1 MVLKTYQIS
10 CRSDHFILFSH
21 SIPGCDQP
29 LPPMNGS
36 VDNVT
41 TELGGRIT
49 FRCNDGFLP
58 SQVMT
63 AVCQTTGWSRDPALL
78 ECFPQGTTLIMY
90 IHSISYIFALE
101 LNSSRQNSHVAIGVI
116 AVPVVVGTAVI
127 FTITIVVVASMRIY
141 VGRAKRKCMLFFQIT
156 VKLLLVPTCF

>member
-1 MVLKTYQIS
+1 MVAFASLNDRPFTYINY
-10 CRSDHFILFSH
+10 LFSL
-21 SIPGCDQP
+21 SIPDCDQP

-63 AVCQTTGWSRDPALL
+63 AVCQTTGWSQDPALL
-78 ECFPQGTTLIMY
+78 ECFHQGIPT
-90 IHSISYIFALE
+90 
-101 LNSSRQNSHVAIGVI
+101 
-116 AVPVVVGTAVI
+116 
-127 FTITIVVVASMRIY
+127 
-141 VGRAKRKCMLFFQIT
+141 FFWPD
-156 VKLLLVPTCF
+156 VC